1 MKQIKS
7 FTVDHIKLDRGLYVS
22 RVDKVGDES
31 VTTFDIRMTKP
42 NVMKVL
48 TTGVIHTIEHLGATF
63 LRNDEEYADK
73 IVYFGP
79 MGCRTGFYLI
89 LAGEYESKDIVPLMV
104 RMYEF
109 IESFEDEIPGATPEC
124 CGNYSDMDK
133 DGAKEQ
139 AAIYLKEVLTDIS
152 DNNLIY
158 PV

>member
-7 FTVDHIKLDRGLYVS
+7 FTVDHVKLERGLYVS
-22 RVDKVGDES
+22 RVDKVGGES

-48 TTGVIHTIEHLGATF
+48 TTGTIHAIEHLGATF
-63 LRNDEEYADK
+63 LRNDEEYADRV
-73 IVYFGP
+73 VYFGP

-89 LAGEYESKDIVPLMV
+89 LAGEYESKDIVPLME

-109 IESFEDEIPGATPEC
+109 IGSFEGEIPGATKEC

-133 DGAKEQ
+133 EGAKEQ
-139 AAIYLKEVLTDIS
+139 AVIYLKEVLANIS
-152 DNNLIY
+152 NANLVY